1 MKAHVWQ
8 YMRFHKNKPTRCIRM
23 KTENRNELIFID
35 GEYYSHKEIVAII
48 ESNKELAK
56 KSERQSTFIR
66 ALKLSNSKLTLERNE
81 LCDKC
86 HRQSKELQDIKQ
98 MSMFEF
104 GNTYCTSETL
114 EADGHA
120 FARALGVG
128 Q

>member
-1 MKAHVWQ
+1 MKDKQ
-8 YMRFHKNKPTRCIRM
+8 D
-23 KTENRNELIFID
+23 ELIFID

-48 ESNKELAK
+48 ESNKELARK
-56 KSERQSTFIR
+56 CKRQTRFIK
-66 ALKLSNSKLTLERNE
+66 ALKLSNSQITLERNK

-86 HRQSKELQDIKQ
+86 NRQAKELHDIKN

-104 GNTYCTSETL
+104 GNRYCTSESL

-120 FARALGVG
+120 FARSLGVG

>member
-1 MKAHVWQ
+1 
-8 YMRFHKNKPTRCIRM
+8 M

-66 ALKLSNSKLTLERNE
+66 ALKLSNSKLTLERNK